1 MAAMFRTARRPSNNQ
16 SKEISILKKD
26 KKIIIYRR
34 RGTIII
40 VRFREASKC
49 ENFELWSRD
58 AKHIIGADLV

>member
-1 MAAMFRTARRPSNNQ
+1 MFRTARRPSNNQ

-40 VRFREASKC
+40 VLRRFREASKC